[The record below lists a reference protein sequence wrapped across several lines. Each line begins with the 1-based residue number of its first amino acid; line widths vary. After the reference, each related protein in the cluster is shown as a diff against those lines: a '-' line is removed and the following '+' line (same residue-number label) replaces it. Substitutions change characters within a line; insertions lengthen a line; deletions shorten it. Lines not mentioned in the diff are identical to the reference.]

1 MCVIVISP
9 SKKNRPTLETL
20 KRCERS
26 NRDGGGVAWLE
37 NGKPTFRKGVD
48 AEFIHDIMQTKG
60 GAVVAHFRIATVG
73 GVKPVLCHP
82 FPISPRPS
90 QALQGQSDSVLFHN
104 GTWSEWESVLSSVL
118 KRSGLQAEGEFS
130 DSRASALVASVAGRK
145 ALSKMGGK
153 FCVLDS
159 EGAFMFNGG
168 WTKHTDGNWYSNMHW
183 DWKPKYTQTYSS
195 YKGVSLFDEACEVLE
210 EDDRLERQAEGHLSK
225 SFSKLGIKPNMNNS
239 MVRRAVQRS
248 QGLLSLGETLTKMG
262 VGK

>member
-1 MCVIVISP
+1 
-9 SKKNRPTLETL
+9 
-20 KRCERS
+20 
-26 NRDGGGVAWLE
+26 
-37 NGKPTFRKGVD
+37 
-48 AEFIHDIMQTKG
+48 
-60 GAVVAHFRIATVG
+60 
-73 GVKPVLCHP
+73 
-82 FPISPRPS
+82 
-90 QALQGQSDSVLFHN
+90 LQGQSDSVLFHN

-168 WTKHTDGNWYSNMHW
+168 WTKHTDGNWYSNMYW

-210 EDDRLERQAEGHLSK
+210 EDDRLERQAEKHLAG
-225 SFSKLGIKPNMNNS
+225 FSKLGITPNLKHS
-239 MVRRAVQRS
+239 IVRRAVQRS
-248 QGLLSLGETLTKMG
+248 QGLLSLGETLTRIG
-262 VGK
+262 IGK